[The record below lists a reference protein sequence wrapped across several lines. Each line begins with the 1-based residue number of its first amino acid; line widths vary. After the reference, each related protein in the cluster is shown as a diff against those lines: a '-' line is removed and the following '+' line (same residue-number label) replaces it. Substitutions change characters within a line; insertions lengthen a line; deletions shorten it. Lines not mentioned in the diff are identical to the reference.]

1 VEAKAPVGMFVHTP
15 ECKYLPQPPFGVIP
29 GEPRIARRG
38 KGTQAPETYE
48 VLSEASPLIPGSS
61 EM

>member
-1 VEAKAPVGMFVHTP
+1 MFVHTP

-38 KGTQAPETYE
+38 KGTQAPETFE